1 MTAQLGRRERR
12 KQETRRALIDA
23 ALSLVLEHGL
33 DGVTVE
39 MIAEAADVSPRTFF
53 NYFSSKDDALVCVDD
68 FEGLLRAIE
77 VRPAGETPLPALHA
91 AFRERA
97 ATIAGDAAQWRMRL
111 EVVDAHPALRAKL
124 VTGFEPLEHA
134 MVEIVAR
141 RCGRDPATDLY
152 PTLVCVAALSAARVA
167 LHHWLQ
173 ADCREPISAYLDE
186 AFAHLGRGLVPD
198 LN

>member
-1 MTAQLGRRERR
+1 MTVQLSRRERR

-23 ALSLVLEHGL
+23 ALRLVIEHGI
-33 DGVTVE
+33 DGVTVD

-77 VRPAGETPLPALHA
+77 ARPPGEAPLQAMHA
-91 AFRERA
+91 AFGERA
-97 ATIAGDAAQWRMRL
+97 AMIGDNAAQWRMRV
-111 EVVDAHPALRAKL
+111 EVVDAHPALKARL
-124 VTGFEPLEHA
+124 VAGFEPLEQA
-134 MVEIVAR
+134 MVEIIAR
-141 RCGRDPATDLY
+141 RCQRDPASDLY
-152 PTLVCVAALSAARVA
+152 PSLVCVAALSAARVA
-167 LHHWLQ
+167 LHRWLQ
-173 ADCREPISAYLDE
+173 GDCQEPITGFLDE